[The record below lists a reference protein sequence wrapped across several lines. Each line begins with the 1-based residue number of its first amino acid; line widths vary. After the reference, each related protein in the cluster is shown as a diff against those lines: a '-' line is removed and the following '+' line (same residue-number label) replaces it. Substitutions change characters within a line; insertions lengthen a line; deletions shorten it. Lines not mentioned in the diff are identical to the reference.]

1 MRARRSPL
9 ALLLLA
15 LTVLLAACGGAP
27 AAPPSAANNQAD
39 APRPAEA
46 ARSAPA
52 AGGVTGGAA
61 VVKPGAPAPA
71 ATTAPAAAPVAASTG
86 RVAGAAGQLP
96 ALEQKIIRTGKMEMI
111 VAGILTA
118 IDRITVLVTGAGG
131 FVQQMATREATAEM
145 LLRVPVDQYD
155 AIFRELRSMAVQ
167 GTRVIESSEA
177 QDVTEQFADTEAR
190 ITNLK
195 ATEAQLLKLLAKA
208 EKMEDILVVQREITS
223 VREQIERLQGQL
235 NVLSRRAAFS
245 TIAVTLRPQ
254 EEARPPAAPP
264 LLAPLPGAA
273 SIAVR
278 PTFTWGA
285 SPNATAYELQVATE
299 IDTTFTTPLLPPE
312 RLTATSFEWPAG
324 ADDLHQGAAYR
335 WRVRAVNA
343 AGEGDWTGARLFTT
357 VPAWTPLRT
366 VAESWA
372 ASLVFLQ
379 RFVDGALR
387 VGVFFWWLILLV
399 VLAVVLL
406 RRFGRPLGRRPNR
419 PTPPPVPPAG

>member
-1 MRARRSPL
+1 MRARHSPL

-61 VVKPGAPAPA
+61 VAKPGAPAPA
-71 ATTAPAAAPVAASTG
+71 PTAAPAAATAG

-111 VAGILTA
+111 VAGIPTA
-118 IDRITVLVTGAGG
+118 IDRITVLVAGAGG

-155 AIFRELRSMAVQ
+155 AVFRELRSMAVQ

-208 EKMEDILVVQREITS
+208 EKMEDILVVQREITG

-264 LLAPLPGAA
+264 LMAPLPSAA

-285 SPNATAYELQVATE
+285 SPGATAYELQVATE

-324 ADDLHQGAAYR
+324 ADDLRQGAAYR

-343 AGEGDWTGARLFTT
+343 AGEGDWAGARLFTT

-366 VAESWA
+366 VTESWA

-387 VGVFFWWLILLV
+387 VVIFFWWLIVLA

-406 RRFGRPLGRRPNR
+406 RRFGRPLGRRPN
-419 PTPPPVPPAG
+419 PPAPPPVPPAG